1 MRTKKRILLVMLLA
15 LLFVGNMFPQTYF
28 KVDKVL
34 DTNYNYLSEN
44 SEKYK
49 NYIGKIITLNFSP
62 YSPDVYVKVGT
73 LPQVGPYPYAGPD
86 GNGYNVYAFTDVYGN
101 VMFTDFMGKLNY
113 VAVAT
118 DFSVLSYPVSY
129 DYVVLEC
136 SQATRAEY
144 DAMVRKEA
152 EWKARIEVARQG
164 NGGYGTGN
172 VQSEPVKSG
181 MSAEWYQ
188 TQYNKWGNMAQSIYN
203 SLTVT
208 GVRTTNESG
217 EKKGY
222 TDWGGSS
229 ETQMKIQLKDAQR
242 QMRDIRN
249 EAMRNGY
256 TIAVSNWET
265 ATVR

>member
-1 MRTKKRILLVMLLA
+1 
-15 LLFVGNMFPQTYF
+15 
-28 KVDKVL
+28 
-34 DTNYNYLSEN
+34 
-44 SEKYK
+44 
-49 NYIGKIITLNFSP
+49 
-62 YSPDVYVKVGT
+62 
-73 LPQVGPYPYAGPD
+73 
-86 GNGYNVYAFTDVYGN
+86 
-101 VMFTDFMGKLNY
+101 
-113 VAVAT
+113 
-118 DFSVLSYPVSY
+118 
-129 DYVVLEC
+129 
-136 SQATRAEY
+136 
-144 DAMVRKEA
+144 
-152 EWKARIEVARQG
+152 
-164 NGGYGTGN
+164 
-172 VQSEPVKSG
+172 

>member
-1 MRTKKRILLVMLLA
+1 MKTRKGIVLIVFLMVLSGENI
-15 LLFVGNMFPQTYF
+15 FSQIYF

-34 DTNYNYLSEN
+34 DTNYNYFSES

-49 NYIGKIITLNFSP
+49 NYYGKIITLHFSP
-62 YSPDVYVKVGT
+62 YSPDAYVRIGT

-86 GNGYNVYAFTDVYGN
+86 GNGYNVYAFTDLYGN
-101 VMFTDFMGKLNY
+101 VMFTNFMGQLFY

-129 DYVVLEC
+129 DNVILEC
-136 SQATRAEY
+136 SQTTKAAY
-144 DAMVRKEA
+144 DEMVWKEA
-152 EWKARIEVARQG
+152 EQKARIEAALQ
-164 NGGYGTGN
+164 GYGGG
-172 VQSEPVKSG
+172 VQTEPVKSG

-188 TQYNKWGNMAQSIYN
+188 AQYTKWESMAQSIYN

-208 GVRTTNESG
+208 GIRTTTEND

-229 ETQMKIQLKDAQR
+229 EAQMKIQLRDAQK

-256 TIAVSNWET
+256 TITMSTWET